1 MGMYL
6 RSSDRGV
13 YMAEKT
19 RKDGFVH
26 MSRIYGYH
34 SGKGASYGCYIA
46 VYKEGVLPGSY
57 EVISETEYKEGVNAI
72 IEDIRGILC

>member
-6 RSSDRGV
+6 RSSDREV

-34 SGKGASYGCYIA
+34 SGKGSSYGCYIA
-46 VYKEGVLPGSY
+46 IYREGMLPGSY
-57 EVISETEYKEGVNAI
+57 EVITEKEYTDGVNGLL
-72 IEDIRGILC
+72 EDMRGMLC